1 MAAQA
6 LDILLMMVH
15 WLWLCK
21 SSDTGLYHSQWSGLL
36 TNHQCLWVRSNYS
49 LLWVTVTP
57 GTVCKQG
64 RSTPWCEWSSQIFSF
79 IHHWLQDDDAL
90 QFHSTTQLTKGL
102 LTLPVARGS
111 CRCLFVQR
119 LWLHSI
125 YFHLPSLRLLCFTL
139 SLYMLSYSVLKE

>member
-6 LDILLMMVH
+6 LDILLMVH
-15 WLWLCK
+15 WLCN
-21 SSDTGLYHSQWSGLL
+21 SSDTHWTFSQWSGLL
-36 TNHQCLWVRSNYS
+36 KNHQCLWVRSNYS

-57 GTVCKQG
+57 GTVCEQRVLLGK
-64 RSTPWCEWSSQIFSF
+64 SEAHKFYL
-79 IHHWLQDDDAL
+79 IHHWLEDDAL
-90 QFHSTTQLTKGL
+90 QFHSTTQLTRGL

-125 YFHLPSLRLLCFTL
+125 YFLLPSLRLLCFILLLRADAGDGPSQYTA
-139 SLYMLSYSVLKE
+139 